1 MDKHNTIGKIK
12 LLKALDIDIWRLK
25 PKILTDNKVISHDVE
40 SLKNILIQESIKE
53 KHGKVIEDFINAAA
67 DSIKGININFLS
79 DNNIFEIFQKKLS
92 GDLRGAYLVICDEA
106 TKKIVAKDSN
116 KDNGIFLINTLFTS
130 DTITNDIKKMIWKDF
145 IKIRDYE

>member
-12 LLKALDIDIWRLK
+12 LLKALNIDIWLLK
-25 PKILTDNKVISHDVE
+25 SEIFSDNKVISHDIE
-40 SLKNILIQESIKE
+40 PLKNILIQETMQE
-53 KHGKVIEDFINAAA
+53 KHRKIIEDFTNAAT

-79 DNNIFEIFQKKLS
+79 VSSILEICQKKLL
-92 GDLRGAYLVICDEA
+92 GDLKGAYLIICDEA
-106 TKKIVAKDSN
+106 TKKIVAKDSS
-116 KDNGIFLINTLFTS
+116 KDDDTFLINTLFSS

>member
-25 PKILTDNKVISHDVE
+25 PEIFTDNKVINYDVE

-53 KHGKVIEDFINAAA
+53 KHGKVIEDFTNAAA

-79 DNNIFEIFQKKLS
+79 DNNIFEICQKKVS
-92 GDLRGAYLVICDEA
+92 GNLRGAYLVICDEV

-116 KDNGIFLINTLFTS
+116 EDNGIFLINTLFSS

>member
-25 PKILTDNKVISHDVE
+25 PKILTDNKVISHDEE

-79 DNNIFEIFQKKLS
+79 DNNIFEISQKKLS

>member
-25 PKILTDNKVISHDVE
+25 PKILTDNKVISHDEE